1 MESCNAK
8 SCVNNTNEHW
18 IYTCSFTHL
27 EGGQGNVKECGLHFG
42 YSWGTLTG
50 RWCESPVFHWCRS
63 HTVQPCNHKT
73 PKIDISTSFFK
84 VYFKVTRKL
93 LYPFNIQ
100 KAEKMICTFFVSSQ
114 MFERIISKRCPQWFE
129 IDWKSHFYI
138 SFINVSFSFMEWCQ
152 AQLWTSKTGYHNN
165 LVKQI

>member
-1 MESCNAK
+1 MGRISLSQCCKMRLFEWFSNTMESCNAK

-73 PKIDISTSFFK
+73 PKIDISTSFLK
-84 VYFKVTRKL
+84 
-93 LYPFNIQ
+93 
-100 KAEKMICTFFVSSQ
+100 C
-114 MFERIISKRCPQWFE
+114 
-129 IDWKSHFYI
+129 
-138 SFINVSFSFMEWCQ
+138 
-152 AQLWTSKTGYHNN
+152 TSKWQENCFILSTYKRLKKWLAHFLCLPKCLNESFQKDAHNGWK
-165 LVKQI
+165 LTESCILI

>member
-100 KAEKMICTFFVSSQ
+100 KAEKMISTFFVSSQ
-114 MFERIISKRCPQWFE
+114 MFERIISKWCTIVWN
-129 IDWKSHFYI
+129 WLK
-138 SFINVSFSFMEWCQ
+138 VSFWYKLCKWNVEFCFVFIHGMVSSPTLDIQ
-152 AQLWTSKTGYHNN
+152 NRLS
-165 LVKQI
+165 